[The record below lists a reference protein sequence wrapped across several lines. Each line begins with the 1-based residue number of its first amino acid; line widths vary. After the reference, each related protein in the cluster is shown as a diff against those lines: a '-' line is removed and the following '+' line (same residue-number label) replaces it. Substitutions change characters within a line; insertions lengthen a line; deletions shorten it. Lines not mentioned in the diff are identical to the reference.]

1 MATLIILLLTYGINI
16 SEIIADKASFD
27 KINAREEDDRS
38 LQGHVAD
45 GFDRV
50 VGCRQLIKK
59 HFRPRHLQ
67 ISMI

>member
-38 LQGHVAD
+38 LQVHDVHQILSE
-45 GFDRV
+45 
-50 VGCRQLIKK
+50 QLEYAYTY
-59 HFRPRHLQ
+59 
-67 ISMI
+67 ISLSTIYDSI